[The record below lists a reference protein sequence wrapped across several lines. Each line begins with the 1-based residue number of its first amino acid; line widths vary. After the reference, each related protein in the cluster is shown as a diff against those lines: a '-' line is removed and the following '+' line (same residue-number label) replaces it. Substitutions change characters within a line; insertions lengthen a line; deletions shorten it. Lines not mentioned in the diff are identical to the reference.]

1 MGEEN
6 GGNDHADDNDN
17 KADADDVLFVR
28 QIREVVAPNLVRVMG
43 ACLDNVPP
51 FIVTELCPK
60 GSLQVSA
67 QTRRQTDAQT
77 NMKTDAQLEQTCK
90 Y

>member
-1 MGEEN
+1 MGAEN

-28 QIREVVAPNLVRVMG
+28 QIREVAAPNLVRVMG

-67 QTRRQTDAQT
+67 QTRRQTHKQT
-77 NMKTDAQLEQTCK
+77 
-90 Y
+90 